1 MVGKLKGARGSIRQ
15 FEIDNDN
22 KYLVSAS
29 LDRYARI
36 YSLKDMSMLT
46 QIYCKQKISSL
57 LVGTGDINQKKHQE
71 SKISSQ

>member
-15 FEIDNDN
+15 FEINNDN

-46 QIYCKQKISSL
+46 
-57 LVGTGDINQKKHQE
+57 
-71 SKISSQ
+71 

>member
-46 QIYCKQKISSL
+46 KVYCKQKISSL
-57 LVGTGDINQKKHQE
+57 LVGPI
-71 SKISSQ
+71 